1 MTYNAKKFQVF
12 IKFCVI
18 IIWYNVCTLFGG
30 PHVKTKSNISNLGSK
45 ADISLLTD
53 AR

>member
-1 MTYNAKKFQVF
+1 MIYNAKKFQDF
-12 IKFCVI
+12 IKICVI

-45 ADISLLTD
+45 VDIPLLTD